1 MGGLKGTAMA
11 MLLTIPLPVPATWNI
26 LYGTEH
32 AIHSLIS
39 RECLATDG
47 RRSAVLILVQ
57 SGWFGG
63 SFTQNG
69 MLGVLGPL
77 LRRSANGR
85 ESGCVVH

>member
-1 MGGLKGTAMA
+1 MA
-11 MLLTIPLPVPATWNI
+11 MLFTIPVPVPATWNI

-32 AIHSLIS
+32 AIHGLIS

-47 RRSAVLILVQ
+47 RRRAILVLVK

-77 LRRSANGR
+77 LRWSANGR
-85 ESGCVVH
+85 ESGRVVH